1 MEFGVGIAVNLVMQL
16 LMTTA
21 ELGERNAD
29 AVPSCESPPASPGRA
44 GRGGAGGAHRVQGR
58 GEERRRDLN
67 RTAPVSRLAWA
78 RFRPAQF
85 PLPLALA

>member
-29 AVPSCESPPASPGRA
+29 AVPSCESPPAY
-44 GRGGAGGAHRVQGR
+44 
-58 GEERRRDLN
+58 E
-67 RTAPVSRLAWA
+67 
-78 RFRPAQF
+78 RPAR
-85 PLPLALA
+85 PGEAAPAVRTECKDEAKSDGGT